1 MFFVILKF
9 GFLFINVMLEEKIK
23 VGDLVALKDDAE
35 RSSGIGL
42 VLQKDGKGKRSEDIL
57 DIISTLEESESNLS
71 EIEWREQVP
80 FSEPM
85 VLVLWS
91 SSKQRSMKKTFENN
105 SVNFWI
111 PISDVR
117 VVSKA

>member
-1 MFFVILKF
+1 LVS
-9 GFLFINVMLEEKIK
+9 GFLLINTMSRQIID
-23 VGDLVALKDDAE
+23 VGDLVALKDDPE

-42 VLQKDGKGKRSEDIL
+42 VLRKDERERQSEDIL
-57 DIISTLEESESNLS
+57 DIISQAEMSGEVY
-71 EIEWREQVP
+71 EIDWREQVGIP
-80 FSEPM
+80 EPM

-91 SSKQRSMKKTFENN
+91 SSKQKSIAGAFENN

-111 PISDVR
+111 PMSDVR